1 MHNTDAAL
9 LQCAALGFCAAL
21 VLILSC
27 CSALL
32 VLCVQANGQDKCE
45 LPVPLIRSAHQH
57 LVAAREEAARTAKE
71 LAELKASRVQHIPP
85 STWIKREQ
93 KYKMDQEKYEHTI
106 GQLRQRSEALE
117 RELAVL
123 REGSNVR
130 PLEEKIQVAGAVGH
144 RAAVQAGTAADS
156 HCAGAWL
163 QDALLGRVAT
173 TAACPNTMCFSCS
186 TGTLMLRCLCFPAGA

>member
-1 MHNTDAAL
+1 MPA
-9 LQCAALGFCAAL
+9 Q
-21 VLILSC
+21 V
-27 CSALL
+27 
-32 VLCVQANGQDKCE
+32 NGQDKYE

-57 LVAAREEAARTAKE
+57 LVGAREEAARTAKE

-130 PLEEKIQVAGAVGH
+130 PLEEKIQVGVHVRPLELGCQQADDRLSSTSRHAG
-144 RAAVQAGTAADS
+144 RAGDATIKTA
-156 HCAGAWL
+156 
-163 QDALLGRVAT
+163 
-173 TAACPNTMCFSCS
+173 CS
-186 TGTLMLRCLCFPAGA
+186 TQECLS

>member
-1 MHNTDAAL
+1 M
-9 LQCAALGFCAAL
+9 
-21 VLILSC
+21 SC

-32 VLCVQANGQDKCE
+32 VLLLCVQANGQDKCE

-106 GQLRQRSEALE
+106 GQLRQRSEALQQ
-117 RELAVL
+117 ELAVL

-130 PLEEKIQVAGAVGH
+130 PLEEKIQVAGAIG
-144 RAAVQAGTAADS
+144 RPAAVQAGVAADRD
-156 HCAGAWL
+156 CAGARL
-163 QDALLGRVAT
+163 QDALPGRLAMASAVKYKALVAQHGKT
-173 TAACPNTMCFSCS
+173 PTR
-186 TGTLMLRCLCFPAGA
+186 RCLCDPAGA

>member
-1 MHNTDAAL
+1 M
-9 LQCAALGFCAAL
+9 
-21 VLILSC
+21 
-27 CSALL
+27 LL
-32 VLCVQANGQDKCE
+32 VLYVQAKGQDKCE

-93 KYKMDQEKYEHTI
+93 KYKMDQEKYEHII

-130 PLEEKIQVAGAVGH
+130 PLEEKIQVGAVGL
-144 RAAVQAGTAADS
+144 AAVQTDTAAGRDCCWRAGQRCSAGTSDNYSSLPKHKALVAQRMNV
-156 HCAGAWL
+156 H
-163 QDALLGRVAT
+163 ALLT
-173 TAACPNTMCFSCS
+173 LWSCRSLSTSLLLQLRRRQRCRASSMNSPSS
-186 TGTLMLRCLCFPAGA
+186 TGSS